1 MADEYDVVIVGAGHN
16 GLVAGTYLARAG
28 RRVLIVERAAKLG
41 GMTSSGYM
49 IPQAPEHMVTPC
61 AVELIFARAT
71 GIIEEFDLARHG
83 LRTVDPDPS
92 YAYLHPD
99 GSSIAVFRDARRTAE
114 DMARLSRADGEA
126 YLRFAKLLDALVDIG
141 LPVMM
146 NDPGRWK
153 LADLAK
159 MIGALIRNRR
169 LRNELTALTS
179 GTADQIACEWFEH
192 PASIALLTGIAAG
205 AGPIDDDGNAAAYM
219 IFGMLHRV
227 GVGKPIGSMQSF
239 ANALGSAFQTSG
251 GSLELNAPV
260 AEILIEEGR
269 ARGVRLADGRVIR
282 SGVVI
287 ATCDPRTA
295 FELATPAGIER
306 RMRVRMEHAPAG
318 RANVVPFLA
327 NIAMAAPLRLRR
339 HQQLRTDGADL
350 DKAVGLIGTP
360 DEVRQSFAYAKRGD
374 IPTRHAVSVTPLSNS
389 DPTQAPSGQSLAYIY
404 FPAAP
409 VVAREGWNVA
419 RERLMKSAVA
429 QISEFYEGF
438 DSEIGRFVEAPPD
451 RAARLNVANGCV
463 THIDFAA
470 SRSGNK
476 RPAFGF
482 GGPEPVVPGFFLGGA
497 GIHPGGGVSGLPGKI
512 AAHRV
517 LRYLKKSREA

>member
-1 MADEYDVVIVGAGHN
+1 MSEEYDVVIVGAGHN
-16 GLVAGTYLARAG
+16 GLVAGTYLAKAG
-28 RRVLIVERAAKLG
+28 RRVLIVERSPKLG
-41 GMTSSGYM
+41 GMTSSGFL
-49 IPQAPEHMVTPC
+49 IPEAPQHMVTPC
-61 AVELIFARAT
+61 AVELIFVRAT
-71 GIIEEFDLARHG
+71 GIIQEFDLLRHG
-83 LRTVDPDPS
+83 LKTVDPDPS

-99 GSSIAVFRDARRTAE
+99 GSSIAVFRDPRRTAE

-126 YLRFAKLLDALVDIG
+126 YLRFSVLLDALVDIG
-141 LPVMM
+141 LPVML

-153 LADLAK
+153 LRDLVK

-169 LRNELTALTS
+169 LRNELTVLTS

-219 IFGMLHRV
+219 IFGMLHRT

-239 ANALGSAFQTSG
+239 ANALGSCFTSCG

-260 AEILIEEGR
+260 AEILIEDGKT
-269 ARGVRLADGRVIR
+269 RGVRLENGRIIR
-282 SGVVI
+282 APVVV

-295 FELATPAGIER
+295 FQLATSGGIER

-318 RANVVPFLA
+318 RANVLPFLA

-339 HQQLRTDGADL
+339 HQELRSDGADL
-350 DKAVGLIGTP
+350 NKAVGLIGTP
-360 DEVRQSFAYAKRGD
+360 EEVRQSFAHAKRGD
-374 IPTRHAVSVTPLSNS
+374 VPQRHAVSVTPLSNS
-389 DPTQAPSGQSLAYIY
+389 DPTQAPAGQSLAYIY
-404 FPAAP
+404 LPAAP
-409 VVAREGWNVA
+409 VVAREGWDVV
-419 RERLMKSAVA
+419 RDRLMKSVIAHVG
-429 QISEFYEGF
+429 EFYEGF

-451 RAARLNVANGCV
+451 RAARLNVTHGCV

-470 SRSGNK
+470 SRSGSK
-476 RPAFGF
+476 RPAFGL
-482 GGPEPVVPGFFLGGA
+482 GGSEPIVPGFFLGGA

-512 AAHRV
+512 AASRV
-517 LRYLKKSREA
+517 LRYSKKSR